1 MALTG
6 FKVLTSS
13 NFEKEVLMVYFLGKT
28 MFDEAHLQILVK
40 DGVFGKKL
48 KYFKGQLKE
57 AEIVHEEQS
66 SSDAGE
72 RIKNAALGTVLL
84 GPIGLLG
91 AAFGGAKSLLKV
103 RIITNQDQQLLIEM
117 KPKDCEKLLK
127 ELMDVDIQKMMN
139 EKFLKK

>member
-13 NFEKEVLMVYFLGKT
+13 NFEKEIVMVDFLGKT
-28 MFDEAHLQILVK
+28 MFDEAHLQVLIKEGL
-40 DGVFGKKL
+40 FGKKL
-48 KYFKGQLKE
+48 KFFKGQLKE

-66 SSDAGE
+66 SSDAGQ

-91 AAFGGAKSLLKV
+91 AAFGGNKSVLKV
-103 RIITNQDQQLLIEM
+103 RIITNMDQQLLLEM

-127 ELMDVDIQKMMN
+127 DLMGVDIDKLVN
-139 EKFLKK
+139 EQYLK

>member
-13 NFEKEVLMVYFLGKT
+13 NFDKEIIMVDFLGKSMIT
-28 MFDEAHLQILVK
+28 EAHLQILLK
-40 DGVFGKKL
+40 DGIMGKKL
-48 KYFKGQLKE
+48 KFFKGQLKE

-66 SSDAGE
+66 SSDVGE

-91 AAFGGAKSLLKV
+91 AAFGGVNTLLKV
-103 RIITNQDQQLLIEM
+103 RIVTNQDQQLLLEM

-127 ELMDVDIQKMMN
+127 ELMDVDINRLMN
-139 EKFLKK
+139 EQFLKS

>member
-13 NFEKEVLMVYFLGKT
+13 NFEKEIIMVDFLGKT
-28 MFDEAHLQILVK
+28 MFDEAHLQVLLK
-40 DGVFGKKL
+40 DGIFGKKL
-48 KYFKGQLKE
+48 KFFKGQLKE

-84 GPIGLLG
+84 GPIGLIG
-91 AAFGGAKSLLKV
+91 AAFGGAKSILKV
-103 RIITNQDQQLLIEM
+103 RIITNLDQQLLLEM

-127 ELMDVDIQKMMN
+127 DLMDVDINRLMN
-139 EKFLKK
+139 EQFLKK